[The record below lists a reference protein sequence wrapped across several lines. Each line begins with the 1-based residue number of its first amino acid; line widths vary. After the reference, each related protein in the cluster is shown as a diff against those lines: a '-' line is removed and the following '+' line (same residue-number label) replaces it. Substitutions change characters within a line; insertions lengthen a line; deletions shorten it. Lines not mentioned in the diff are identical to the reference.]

1 MVFFCEISYLY
12 RMSNKK
18 EKTDSWDDLNDYQKN
33 EIQQGLNEANKKK
46 KVSWEDAKKKLS
58 KLK

>member
-1 MVFFCEISYLY
+1 MT
-12 RMSNKK
+12 KK
-18 EKTDSWDDLNDYQKN
+18 EKTDAWDDLSDSHKN
-33 EIQQGLNEANKKK
+33 EIQQEIDELNKKK

>member
-1 MVFFCEISYLY
+1 MND
-12 RMSNKK
+12 MTKK
-18 EKTDSWDDLNDYQKN
+18 EKTDSWDDLSDFQKN
-33 EIQQGLNEANKKK
+33 EIQQGLNELNKKK

>member
-1 MVFFCEISYLY
+1 M
-12 RMSNKK
+12 NNK
-18 EKTDSWDDLNDYQKN
+18 EKTEAWDDLSESQKN
-33 EIQQGLNEANKKK
+33 EIQQAVDELNKKK

>member
-1 MVFFCEISYLY
+1 MT
-12 RMSNKK
+12 KK
-18 EKTDSWDDLNDYQKN
+18 EKTDAWDDLSDSQKN
-33 EIQQGLNEANKKK
+33 EIQQEIDELNKKK